1 LKQSIKI
8 HKRADFKITLW
19 YSLTFFI
26 SIFILALFLNYRLSH
41 NLIKEIDRFITDE
54 SNEFLAEIDQE
65 KNDLKK
71 IQKRF
76 DQTIAGREFYKIYY
90 RILDHKGKT
99 VIASKNFGDIGYR
112 KDINFLTRLKKK
124 HLIKETFH
132 SPYHRNPF
140 RIHSFLFDSTINK
153 EIYAIQIGTYLKHYN
168 KTMSNFQNNIIIAIP
183 LALLIACVGGWL
195 FARRVLVPIS
205 KITKE
210 AQHLSISNL
219 DKRLIPSGTG
229 DEIDELIYALN
240 QMISRIEESYL
251 KISQFSADVSH
262 ELKTPLAVLKGE
274 TERIL
279 STSRKRDEYQDHLY
293 NLVRKIDELIELT
306 NNLLF
311 LAKVDSGQWRKPD
324 DEIAIDNELLKV
336 IDLFQGLANDKGI
349 KLSYL
354 PLPHLLVKGEKFRIQ
369 QLFTHLIDNSI
380 KYSLPGGEIEI
391 SLKKE
396 NGWSVFTIKDTG
408 IGISKEDL
416 PKIFDRF
423 FRVERS
429 RSRQTG
435 GTGLGLSLCKK
446 IVEIHGGKII
456 VESELGKG
464 STFTVFLPLVNP
476 S

>member
-1 LKQSIKI
+1 
-8 HKRADFKITLW
+8 
-19 YSLTFFI
+19 
-26 SIFILALFLNYRLSH
+26 
-41 NLIKEIDRFITDE
+41 
-54 SNEFLAEIDQE
+54 
-65 KNDLKK
+65 
-71 IQKRF
+71 
-76 DQTIAGREFYKIYY
+76 
-90 RILDHKGKT
+90 
-99 VIASKNFGDIGYR
+99 
-112 KDINFLTRLKKK
+112 
-124 HLIKETFH
+124 
-132 SPYHRNPF
+132 
-140 RIHSFLFDSTINK
+140 
-153 EIYAIQIGTYLKHYN
+153 
-168 KTMSNFQNNIIIAIP
+168 IIAIP

-219 DKRLIPSGTG
+219 GKRLIPSGTG